1 MTTPLIYNTVFPS
14 LRDTDTVAEA
24 TRRMLENQVSDLPVV
39 DNAGRLLGMFK
50 LERLFAELLPAAATL
65 GDGVP
70 DLAFM
75 SDTIEQLRERMRQ
88 IEGAAVHQFLVD
100 PEHVL
105 HPDTSP
111 FEAVLLLYKGTNA
124 IPVVVAEGRE
134 LVGMVSARDVLA
146 ALQPAGAK

>member
-14 LRDTDTVAEA
+14 LRDTDTLAEA
-24 TRRMLENQVSDLPVV
+24 TRRMLENHVSDLPVV
-39 DNAGRLLGMFK
+39 DGAGRLLGMFK
-50 LERLFAELLPAAATL
+50 LERLLAVLLPKAATL

-75 SDTIEQLRERMRQ
+75 SDTVEQLRERMRE
-88 IEGAAVHQFLVD
+88 IEGAAVHQFVVE

-105 HPDTSP
+105 HADTSP
-111 FEAVLLLYKGTNA
+111 FEAVLLLYKGANA
-124 IPVVVAEGRE
+124 IPVVAPDSRT